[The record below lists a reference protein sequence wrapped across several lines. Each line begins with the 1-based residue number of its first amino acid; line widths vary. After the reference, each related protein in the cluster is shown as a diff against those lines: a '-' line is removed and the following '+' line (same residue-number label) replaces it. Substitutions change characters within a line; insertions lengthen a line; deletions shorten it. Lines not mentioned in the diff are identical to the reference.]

1 MPLKDLEISHDNFFV
16 PDDVQKFITDAHQ
29 RVSDFLDNNPTV
41 PGFVPS
47 DFGRVYAALVG
58 VLEGGMLTGRR
69 FCEWG
74 SGFGAVSGLARML
87 DFDVCGIEIEQ
98 DLVDEAEALAE
109 DYELDIE
116 YVRGSFIPDNLNDL
130 ADDLGDICWL
140 ITDVASAYDELGLD
154 VDDFDI
160 IFAYPWPGEEHVV
173 ERIFEASAATGAIL
187 VTYRGMEDLKFHRK
201 V

>member
-1 MPLKDLEISHDNFFV
+1 VGLRDLEIAHDHFLIPV
-16 PDDVQKFITDAHQ
+16 DVQIFINDAHG
-29 RVSDFLDNNPTV
+29 RIEDFLNHNPTV

-47 DFGRVYAALVG
+47 DFGRVYAALVS
-58 VLEGGMLTGRR
+58 VLEGGMLTGLR

-74 SGFGAVSGLARML
+74 SGFGAVSGLASML
-87 DFDVCGIEIEQ
+87 GFDVCGIEIEPE
-98 DLVDEAEALAE
+98 LVDYAESLAG
-109 DYELDIE
+109 DYDLCVE
-116 YVRGSFIPDNLNDL
+116 YVRGSFIPEGCNDL

-140 ITDVASAYDELGLD
+140 ITDVASAYEELGLD

-173 ERIFEASAATGAIL
+173 ERIFEATAATGAIL